1 MAEERERSGPLAPGN
16 GRPAVV
22 LLSGGL
28 DSATVLA
35 AAKSAGYA
43 CHAIAFDYGQKH
55 RAELLAAAR
64 VAEAQGAESF
74 RVIRLDAGAFSGSA
88 LTDDDLAVPES
99 PTEGIPI
106 TYVPARNTI
115 FLAHALGMAEALG
128 ATDLALGV
136 NAVDYSGYP
145 DCRPAFIDAFEAL
158 ANLATKVGVESG
170 AFKVHAPL
178 LMLTKAEI
186 IRWGTELGVPYHLT
200 VSCYQATEA
209 GHACGRCDS
218 CRLRREGFTA
228 AGVPD
233 PTPYR

>member
-1 MAEERERSGPLAPGN
+1 MAEERERSGPLAPGD

-55 RAELLAAAR
+55 RAELIAAAR

-170 AFKVHAPL
+170 ALKVHAPL
-178 LMLTKAEI
+178 LSLTKAEI

-200 VSCYQATEA
+200 VSCYQASEA
-209 GHACGRCDS
+209 GLACGRCDS
-218 CRLRREGFTA
+218 CRLRREGFIA
-228 AGVPD
+228 AGVED